1 MTTFDSDAE
10 IDNMINKFS
19 EQLKNRIKSIVS
31 KAEKQ
36 AVKNYIATQ
45 KENTKATKKTAT
57 TSSSKKVEQ
66 IQYKETPLRGKTES
80 FYYKEDNVSNDS
92 DSDF

>member
-19 EQLKNRIKSIVS
+19 DQLKNRIKTIVS

-36 AVKNYIATQ
+36 AVKNYIANQ
-45 KENTKATKKTAT
+45 KESTKTTKKSGT
-57 TSSSKKVEQ
+57 TSSSKKVEP
-66 IQYKETPLRGKTES
+66 IQYKETPTLRGKTES
-80 FYYKEDNVSNDS
+80 FFQQEDDNSS